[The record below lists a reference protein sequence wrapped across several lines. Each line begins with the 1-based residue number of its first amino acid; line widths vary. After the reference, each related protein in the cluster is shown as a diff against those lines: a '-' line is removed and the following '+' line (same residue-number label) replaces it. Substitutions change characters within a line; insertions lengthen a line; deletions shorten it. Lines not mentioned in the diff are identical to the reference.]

1 MSGNSQY
8 NDRLEDIKLL
18 KIEIKNLRSQR
29 NLLARGSAN
38 TADMRQEVLQLNRVL
53 VQERVRARA
62 LENEMTT
69 PMNVHRLPPFLI
81 YFVVK
86 LKPFSIRWRKLSGI
100 DPDKAELLAKVQALQ
115 KFVD

>member
-1 MSGNSQY
+1 MRLFFNYSFIAAGNSQY

-53 VQERVRARA
+53 VQERVRSRA

-69 PMNVHRLPPFLI
+69 PMNVHR
-81 YFVVK
+81 
-86 LKPFSIRWRKLSGI
+86 
-100 DPDKAELLAKVQALQ
+100 
-115 KFVD
+115 